1 MAHEKE
7 DDLLR
12 SVALQNAQAIL
23 LARQRAEQEL
33 VQAKEALEQKTQEL
47 ARARELF
54 QNVFDQAAVGI
65 ARIDATGRWL
75 MVNPRL
81 CEMLGYTPEELLA
94 VQLPQL
100 THPDDV
106 AGDSEMMT
114 RLVSGEA
121 GVYRRET
128 RFLRRDGAV
137 VWVNL
142 TLSVE
147 RETATAA
154 ERSFI
159 AVVQDVTERRRAEDE
174 RQVFVSFLEN
184 SPDF

>member
-1 MAHEKE
+1 MADENE

-23 LARQRAEQEL
+23 LARQRAEREL
-33 VQAKEALEQKTQEL
+33 IQAKEALEQKTAEL
-47 ARARELF
+47 AHAKELF

-65 ARIDATGRWL
+65 ARADATGRWL

-94 VQLPQL
+94 VGLTQL
-100 THPDDV
+100 TYPDDV
-106 AGDSEMMT
+106 AADSEMMS
-114 RLVSGEA
+114 RLLSGEA
-121 GVYRRET
+121 AVYRYEK
-128 RFLRRDGAV
+128 RFLREDGTV

-147 RETATAA
+147 RETASAA

-159 AVVQDVTERRRAEDE
+159 AVIQDIT
-174 RQVFVSFLEN
+174 
-184 SPDF
+184 